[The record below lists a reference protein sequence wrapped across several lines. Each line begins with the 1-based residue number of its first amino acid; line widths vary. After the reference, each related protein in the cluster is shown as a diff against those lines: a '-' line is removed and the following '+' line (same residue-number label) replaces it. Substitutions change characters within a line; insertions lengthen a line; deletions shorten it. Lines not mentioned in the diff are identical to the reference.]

1 MAAAVELRNISKSFG
16 DVVATAHV
24 NLTLNEGE
32 ILAVL
37 GENGAGKSTLMNI
50 LYGLYIQDEGE
61 IYFHGSQVDIHNP
74 EDAIRQGIG
83 MVHQHFMLVPTM
95 TALENI
101 IIGNEPTK
109 GFLLDVKRANDEIHR
124 VSSDSGI
131 SADLNV
137 RVRDLSVGEQ
147 QRVEILKVLYRG
159 AEILILDE
167 PTSVLVPSEVEALFS
182 TLRALA
188 ESGKSIIFISHKLKE
203 VQEIS
208 DRITVLRDGVVTGT
222 VKTEDTNEQE
232 LANMMIGRD
241 LVYPEYQGKETGDLV
256 AKLSKVCV
264 MGEYGDLVVKDIDL
278 ELYAGEVVGVAG
290 VDGNGQSQLAETIAG
305 LRTLVSG
312 TLWIQG
318 IEHSGES
325 NIKNRIDNGV
335 AFIPADRRLTSVL
348 GLSLAKNAILKLH
361 WMKPYSHKGIL
372 NHTAIRSFAES
383 LVETYHVRCN
393 SIDQKAETLSGGN
406 QQKLTVSRE
415 ITREPKLLVAEQP
428 TRGLD
433 IGATE
438 FVREMI
444 QRQIEHNAAIL
455 LISADLDE
463 ILQLSDR
470 IIVMYEGAVLY
481 QSERNEIE
489 MEKLGLA
496 MAGIR

>member
-1 MAAAVELRNISKSFG
+1 MAAAVELRHISKSFG
-16 DVVATAHV
+16 DVVANAHV

-61 IYFHGSQVDIHNP
+61 IYIRGSKVDIHDP

-109 GFLLDVKRANDEIHR
+109 GFLLDGKRARDEIHR

-131 SADLNV
+131 SANLNL

-182 TLRALA
+182 TLRAMA

-278 ELYAGEVVGVAG
+278 ELHAGEVVGVAG

-305 LRTLVSG
+305 LRTPVSG

-335 AFIPADRRLTSVL
+335 AFISADRRRTSVL

-372 NHTAIRSFAES
+372 NHRAIRSFAES
-383 LVETYHVRCN
+383 LVETYQVRCN
-393 SIDQKAETLSGGN
+393 SIDQKVEKLSGGN

-433 IGATE
+433 IGAAE

-444 QRQIEHNAAIL
+444 RRQIEHNAAIL

-481 QSERNEIE
+481 QSERNEID